1 MSLPPLSRATALCV
15 VLASASCVIGNDKY
29 PRPRDLSEVW
39 FVDRTRILAIR
50 ADPPEV
56 TPGQN
61 ATFSALVAR
70 PETTEPSDDV
80 SLWLACSDEE
90 GSGFGCD
97 LSALTGIDPANAD
110 LTALQE
116 AGLIGFEPFLS
127 PSYTPESALLDG
139 LEGQDRLE
147 GVYVTIAMSIFPA
160 SVFEDAADQALDFNE
175 VESAYK
181 RLVVSEAT
189 TPNNNP
195 TIVSFVVAGT
205 AVPAGAIVEVDP
217 NQPYELSVLFS
228 ANTVETYQFVNSEGR
243 VEERVEEPYVGWFA
257 TGGTLFEEV
266 TLFPYLEATWVS
278 PEVSGTEGTWWAVVR
293 DRRGGQAWITQRWRV
308 R

>member
-1 MSLPPLSRATALCV
+1 MSLPPLSRTTALC
-15 VLASASCVIGNDKY
+15 LALGSAGCVIGNDKY
-29 PRPRDLSEVW
+29 PRPRDLSDVW

-97 LSALTGIDPANAD
+97 LSALTNIDPANAD
-110 LTALQE
+110 ITALQE

-127 PSYTPESALLDG
+127 PSYTPDPSLLDG

-147 GVYVTIAMSIFPA
+147 GVYVTIAMSVFPA
-160 SVFEDAADQALDFNE
+160 SVFESAANPYTQALLKSAPKLDVNHRDF
-175 VESAYK
+175 
-181 RLVVSEAT
+181 
-189 TPNNNP
+189 
-195 TIVSFVVAGT
+195 FVLSGD
-205 AVPAGAIVEVDP
+205 VPSPIDP
-217 NQPYELSVLFS
+217 PSGCRFQGRCSQAMDKCKSQEIPI
-228 ANTVETYQFVNSEGR
+228 EGD
-243 VEERVEEPYVGWFA
+243 
-257 TGGTLFEEV
+257 
-266 TLFPYLEATWVS
+266 
-278 PEVSGTEGTWWAVVR
+278 EVSHFR
-293 DRRGGQAWITQRWRV
+293 CLL
-308 R
+308 